1 MLLLFTVNFY
11 TCLNNTESKSTERE
25 IIMVVDL
32 SKLVKE
38 SIRTLTPYFHGG
50 NVWELSEKYGIPLDQ
65 LIDFSISTNPLGVPE
80 KALQKIRKSLN
91 LVYHYPDSSHEWLL
105 KALSKSAGVE
115 PDNVIVGN
123 GSTEL
128 IYLFAEAFIESEYEA
143 VIPVPTFSEYKAA
156 TERFDG
162 NIIFVSCDSS
172 KNFKLDFEEL
182 ESAISEK
189 TRIVFL
195 CNPNSP
201 TGRLYKKE
209 DVQSFVG
216 SAAEKNVLVF
226 LDEDYID
233 FVDDNKRYSM
243 AEYVREYDNM
253 FVLRSLTKFF
263 GLAGARIGFGIASP
277 RMIEILKR
285 AKMPWSVNSLAM
297 FGAAEAVKD
306 EEFIRKSRLLLSR
319 SKQKMLKMLQTI
331 PWLKVYPSATNFLL
345 IKIIQGDLTST
356 QLKERLGKKG
366 FLIRDCKDFDGLNNR
381 FFRVTV
387 RRPQENKKLIDA
399 MKKFGN

>member
-1 MLLLFTVNFY
+1 M
-11 TCLNNTESKSTERE
+11 
-25 IIMVVDL
+25 IIMVDL

-38 SIRTLTPYFHGG
+38 HIRTLKPYFHGG
-50 NVWELSEKYGIPLDQ
+50 NVWELSERYGIPLDQ

-80 KALQKIRKSLN
+80 KALQKIRQKLD
-91 LVYHYPDSSHEWLL
+91 LIKHYPDPSHEWVLE
-105 KALSKSAGVE
+105 ALSKSAGVNPE
-115 PDNVIVGN
+115 NVIVGN

-128 IYLFAEAFIESEYEA
+128 IYLFAEAFLESEYET
-143 VIPVPTFSEYKAA
+143 VIPVPTFNEYKAA
-156 TERFDG
+156 TERFGG
-162 NIIFVSCDSS
+162 NIVFVNCDSA
-172 KNFKLDFEEL
+172 KNFKLDFKEL

-201 TGRLYKKE
+201 TGRLHEKD
-209 DVQSFVG
+209 DVLRFVG

-233 FVDDNKRYSM
+233 FVDDVKRYSM
-243 AEYVREYDNM
+243 AEFVEAYDNL

-263 GLAGARIGFGIASP
+263 GLAGVRIGFGVASP

-297 FGAAEAVKD
+297 FGAVEAVKD
-306 EEFIRKSRLLLSR
+306 EDFIRKSRVLLSQ
-319 SKQKMLKMLQTI
+319 SKREMLEMLQTI
-331 PWLKVYPSATNFLL
+331 PWLKVYPSETNFLL
-345 IKIIQGDLTST
+345 IEIVDGGLTST
-356 QLKERLGKKG
+356 QLKEGLAKKG

-387 RRPQENKKLIDA
+387 RRPEENKKLIA
-399 MKKFGN
+399 TIKSFSNQK